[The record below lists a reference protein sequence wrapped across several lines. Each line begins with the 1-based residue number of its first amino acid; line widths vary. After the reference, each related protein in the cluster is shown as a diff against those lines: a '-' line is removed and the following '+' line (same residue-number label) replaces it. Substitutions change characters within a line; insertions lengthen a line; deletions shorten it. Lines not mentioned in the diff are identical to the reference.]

1 MNAVYPRASAPRS
14 LVAAMLILLAVLL
27 PLPVEGQDAIPRVEE
42 VAFTDGLFRYIL
54 DDIIEVTVT
63 FSEEVAVT
71 GMPQIDLPI
80 ESMTRQ
86 ADYQSGPPSTELVF
100 RYTVTE
106 TDEDTDGLTINA
118 NALKLNGGSIKRN
131 NTDIDADLAHEA
143 HQDHYIRRVDGITPV
158 LWTAAV
164 HGAHLVLTYSETI
177 WPYSGIRVSHSSDY
191 EVMVNNVR
199 RDVSDVAISG
209 RAVTLTLA
217 SAVTPT
223 DQVTLSYT
231 VRTSGPIR
239 DEGGNIVA
247 ALTDQVVTTSAPYVS
262 SLEISSE
269 PAALDTYAGG
279 EEIEIEV
286 TFSESVTVTGTPH
299 LFLTFDSTGSYERAA
314 HYETGSGTPVLVFRY
329 SVAEGF
335 DRFLAWALQFLGWD
349 DDPPSG
355 DEAPDGLSIAADALH
370 MHDGTIRDSDDY
382 DALLI
387 LDALTDAEEHKVDGV
402 WPAFDSVD
410 SHVVEGTT
418 LTLRHD
424 ERLDEDSVPAP
435 AAFTVTAGIARDEVD
450 ASPPVT
456 DVSIDGDTLTL
467 TLSTPVEE
475 SAWVR
480 VSYTAPDETPLQDLV
495 GNNKQDEN
503 VPGRL
508 VRRPRLVVSFD
519 AADYETAEDGT
530 ATVTVKLDKNPQR
543 RVDIPLTTTRGGVTD
558 DAYRGVPRFVI
569 FSRDEPLTETFT
581 ATIRD
586 DAVDDAGESLQSI
599 RIGFGSPLPPRME
612 VGSHATTVVTV
623 AEPTDPPPPPPPP
636 DTPPEEDTDDAA
648 RTVAVGGVTR
658 STVRTAATCDQVEM
672 HLEAGTTYRIDL
684 AGASTEGGS
693 LPDPYLGGLYDPAG
707 SLIPGT
713 TNDDGGP
720 GRNSQVSFTPPTAGT
735 YSVKACAYGASSG
748 GTYTLSVE
756 EIADDFSAD
765 TDTKGTVTVGGS
777 ATGEVQAAGDIDWFR
792 VSLAAD
798 TSYVIELAGVLDCE
812 DCTLLEPALHGLYDA
827 GGTLIADTTPAVGA
841 GQPSRV
847 TFTPPTAGPYY
858 VAAGA
863 HGDGVGTYTVRVGA
877 GTADP

>member
-1 MNAVYPRASAPRS
+1 M
-14 LVAAMLILLAVLL
+14 
-27 PLPVEGQDAIPRVEE
+27 
-42 VAFTDGLFRYIL
+42 
-54 DDIIEVTVT
+54 
-63 FSEEVAVT
+63 
-71 GMPQIDLPI
+71 
-80 ESMTRQ
+80 
-86 ADYQSGPPSTELVF
+86 
-100 RYTVTE
+100 
-106 TDEDTDGLTINA
+106 
-118 NALKLNGGSIKRN
+118 
-131 NTDIDADLAHEA
+131 
-143 HQDHYIRRVDGITPV
+143 
-158 LWTAAV
+158 
-164 HGAHLVLTYSETI
+164 
-177 WPYSGIRVSHSSDY
+177 
-191 EVMVNNVR
+191 
-199 RDVSDVAISG
+199 
-209 RAVTLTLA
+209 
-217 SAVTPT
+217 
-223 DQVTLSYT
+223 
-231 VRTSGPIR
+231 
-239 DEGGNIVA
+239 
-247 ALTDQVVTTSAPYVS
+247 TTSAPYVS

-286 TFSESVTVTGTPH
+286 TFSESVTVTGTPQ
-299 LFLTFDSTGSYERAA
+299 LFLTFDSTGPYERAA

-349 DDPPSG
+349 DDPPTG

-402 WPAFDSVD
+402 WPALDSVD
-410 SHVVEGTT
+410 SHVVEDTT

-456 DVSIDGDTLTL
+456 DVSIDKDRLTL

-480 VSYTAPDETPLQDLV
+480 VSYTAPDETPLRDLV

-503 VPGRL
+503 VTGRL

-569 FSRDEPLTETFT
+569 FSRDEPLQKTFT
-581 ATIRD
+581 ATIHD

-636 DTPPEEDTDDAA
+636 PPAPTAPTASAPTAAPTTATAPTAASAPTASARHRRHPRHHQDRAVIEAAAPSVQTTCTPTPLRRPPPLPWPPRLPGRSVRPQTGIILPSLPQAGVSSLWTPPAE
-648 RTVAVGGVTR
+648 
-658 STVRTAATCDQVEM
+658 
-672 HLEAGTTYRIDL
+672 
-684 AGASTEGGS
+684 
-693 LPDPYLGGLYDPAG
+693 
-707 SLIPGT
+707 
-713 TNDDGGP
+713 
-720 GRNSQVSFTPPTAGT
+720 
-735 YSVKACAYGASSG
+735 
-748 GTYTLSVE
+748 
-756 EIADDFSAD
+756 
-765 TDTKGTVTVGGS
+765 
-777 ATGEVQAAGDIDWFR
+777 
-792 VSLAAD
+792 
-798 TSYVIELAGVLDCE
+798 
-812 DCTLLEPALHGLYDA
+812 
-827 GGTLIADTTPAVGA
+827 
-841 GQPSRV
+841 
-847 TFTPPTAGPYY
+847 
-858 VAAGA
+858 
-863 HGDGVGTYTVRVGA
+863 
-877 GTADP
+877 